1 MIEPIYHIS
10 SYDYQLPESQIAQEP
25 TTSRDGSRCLVVHAD
40 ALTLADGKFTDLPS
54 LIRPGDLLVINDTKV
69 FPARLLGRK
78 ESGGQVELLLLHY
91 PDLADPTPTSPPT
104 SWSQAEVMAL
114 VKSSKRPRP
123 GSRLLFGPDLEAE
136 CLEIVAN
143 GEVRVLL
150 HWQGKLDQVLNTY
163 GMLPLPPYIHRSSS
177 EGHKHRDDRQRYQT
191 IYARETGAIAAPTAG
206 LHFSDQLLHQVRE
219 KGGKFVPVTLHVG
232 YGTFAP
238 VRVQDIREHS
248 IHAEYVT
255 VPESTVKAIQEARAT
270 GGRIWAVG
278 TTSARALEFAA
289 TSGDLQAVSGWC
301 RLFIY
306 PGYEFRVV
314 DILITNFHLPK
325 SSLLFLVSAFTGCTL
340 IKRAYQRALDL
351 GYRFY
356 SYGDAMILFRQQ
368 TSTVDPFFD
377 EIG

>member
-1 MIEPIYHIS
+1 MIEPIYQIS

-25 TTSRDGSRCLVVHAD
+25 TKYRDGSRCLVVHAD
-40 ALTLADGKFTDLPS
+40 AQTLADGMFTDLPS
-54 LIRPGDLLVINDTKV
+54 LIQPGDLLVINDTKV

-78 ESGGQVELLLLHY
+78 ESGGQIELLLLHY
-91 PDLADPTPTSPPT
+91 PAPADPPLTSPPT
-104 SWSQAEVMAL
+104 AWSQAEVMGL
-114 VKSSKRPRP
+114 VKSSKRPKP
-123 GSRLLFGPDLEAE
+123 GGRLLFGPDLEAE

-150 HWQGKLDQVLNTY
+150 RWRGDLIDILNTY
-163 GMLPLPPYIHRSSS
+163 GILPLPPYIHRSSS
-177 EGHKHRDDRQRYQT
+177 EDRESRDDRQRYQT

-206 LHFSDQLLHQVRE
+206 LHFSDQLLQQVRE
-219 KGGKFVPVTLHVG
+219 KGGKFAPVTLHVG

-255 VPESTVKAIQEARAT
+255 VPASTVKAIQEAKAT

-289 TSGDLQAVSGWC
+289 ASGDLQAVSGWC

-314 DILITNFHLPK
+314 DTLITNFHLPK
-325 SSLLFLVSAFTGCTL
+325 SSLLFLVSAFSGWAP
-340 IKRAYQRALDL
+340 IKKAYQRALDL

-356 SYGDAMILFRQQ
+356 SYGDAMVLFRQ
-368 TSTVDPFFD
+368 PR
-377 EIG
+377 